1 LIDFFP
7 GVRVCTGGPRFVA
20 GLVLRVGGPDRHQV
34 LFAVSEVGTIGK
46 RLSNKIDN
54 DFAVARTAPAC
65 FTMKWTNLVFH
76 HSIIEVDG
84 FPWRFESLV
93 KKTVFPRESITILG
107 FFGQFTES
115 RAVVVPRGL
124 FQLPNAGL
132 GSVGC
137 DIPALDYGQVSTG
150 FTRFGLGCSGCI
162 FFFKALEP

>member
-1 LIDFFP
+1 MFCVFCLIFSRAFAY
-7 GVRVCTGGPRFVA
+7 VGGPRFVA
-20 GLVLRVGGPDRHQV
+20 GV
-34 LFAVSEVGTIGK
+34 FAVFIFIFAMSEVGTIGK

-54 DFAVARTAPAC
+54 DVAVARTAPAC

>member
-1 LIDFFP
+1 MFCVFCLIFSRAFAY
-7 GVRVCTGGPRFVA
+7 VGGPRFVA
-20 GLVLRVGGPDRHQV
+20 GV
-34 LFAVSEVGTIGK
+34 FAVFIFIFAMSEVGTIGK

-54 DFAVARTAPAC
+54 DVAVARTAPAC

-115 RAVVVPRGL
+115 GAVVVPRGL

-137 DIPALDYGQVSTG
+137 DIPALDYGHAG
-150 FTRFGLGCSGCI
+150 NFGSILPRASQHAARRLNSYV
-162 FFFKALEP
+162 KY